1 MIIIIFTY
9 TAIYDKFKE
18 HYTSPIGLLKP
29 FMVKI

>member
-9 TAIYDKFKE
+9 TAIYDKIKGQ
-18 HYTSPIGLLKP
+18 YTSLIGLLKP

>member
-9 TAIYDKFKE
+9 TIIYDKIKE
-18 HYTSPIGLLKP
+18 QYTSPIGLLKP